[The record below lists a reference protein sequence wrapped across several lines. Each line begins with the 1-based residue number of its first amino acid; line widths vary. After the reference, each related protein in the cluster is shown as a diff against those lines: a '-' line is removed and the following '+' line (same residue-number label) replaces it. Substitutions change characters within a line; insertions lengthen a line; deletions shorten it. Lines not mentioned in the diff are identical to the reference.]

1 MVARFYI
8 TVIFGLLDF
17 KTILLL
23 QTPIYIVTS
32 LLMTHLEGR
41 LIKAGNYEPITG
53 DFSKQT
59 GKIFYNSFAVIVA
72 AWFLQYQRL
81 VLMI

>member
-1 MVARFYI
+1 
-8 TVIFGLLDF
+8 
-17 KTILLL
+17 
-23 QTPIYIVTS
+23 
-32 LLMTHLEGR
+32 MTHLEGK

-59 GKIFYNSFAVIVA
+59 GKIFYNAFAVIVA
-72 AWFLQYQRL
+72 AWFLQYQRF